1 MSARAKTL
9 LGNLRLC
16 TADGIAAVP
25 ICYLVLPGNFIV
37 AALLVSTFQLS
48 PEVYGIIGSMPYWGN
63 FSQAF
68 VMPFFNRRLLPKT
81 VALLAAATQ
90 TLCWSVMTVAIGFMP
105 AGRPEITAPW
115 FVLFFGVSAL
125 SSAMAG
131 VSWTSWIQEWV
142 PRRIRPRY
150 FGYRN
155 RMLQVT
161 QIVFLLLVA
170 WLLWQS
176 GGGSVRA
183 FQIIFGGSV
192 VVRVYSIW
200 AQHRTVAG
208 TSPARAEA
216 KAPWR
221 EQLAAIRATTPFKWF
236 VAYGAVWGF
245 AANFFGPFYP
255 VFMME
260 QLDCS
265 ASKVSFFIAL
275 TSVGGAL
282 SYQAWGALT
291 DRFGNKPVML
301 FSMILWQAQNFL
313 WCFLTPQN
321 AWLLYA
327 MYVYGGIM
335 NAGFMLSLFNI
346 QLKIIPPAAKT
357 LAISLN
363 LAVTALATAVAP
375 ILGGWALQKM
385 LYAGAIPP
393 LKAYH
398 TLVIAQPALALLGCL
413 LLVRVHEVNARPLS
427 SVVGAMR
434 NVRTLSA
441 MLGLGF
447 FVDHIF
453 YRPQKK
459 SASASRN
466 NPS

>member
-1 MSARAKTL
+1 MSRHAQSL

-16 TADGIAAVP
+16 TADGIAAAP

-48 PEVYGIIGSMPYWGN
+48 LEVYGIIGSMPYWGN

-68 VMPFFNRRLLPKT
+68 VMPFFNKRLLPKT
-81 VALLAAATQ
+81 VAMLAAAVQ
-90 TLCWSVMTVAIGFMP
+90 TACWAALAVAIGLLP
-105 AGRPEITAPW
+105 AGRPEITTPW

-142 PRRIRPRY
+142 PPRLRPRY
-150 FGYRN
+150 FGFRN
-155 RMLQVT
+155 RMLQT
-161 QIVFLLLVA
+161 AQIMFLLVVA
-170 WLLWQS
+170 WLLWVS
-176 GGGSVRA
+176 GGGTVRA
-183 FQIIFGGSV
+183 FQLLLGGAV
-192 VVRVYSIW
+192 VARVYSIW
-200 AQHRTVAG
+200 AQYRTVAG

-216 KAPWR
+216 SAPWR
-221 EQLAAIRATTPFKWF
+221 EQLAAVRATTPFKWF
-236 VAYGAVWGF
+236 VAYGAAWGF

-260 QLDCS
+260 QLGCP
-265 ASKVSFFIAL
+265 AGKVSFLIAL

-282 SYQAWGALT
+282 SCQAWGALSN
-291 DRFGNKPVML
+291 RFGNKPVML
-301 FSMILWQAQNFL
+301 FTMILWQSQNFL
-313 WCFLTPQN
+313 WHFLTPQN
-321 AWLLYA
+321 SGMLYG
-327 MYVYGGIM
+327 MYVFGGIM

-346 QLKIIPPAAKT
+346 QLKLIPPAAKT

-363 LAVTALATAVAP
+363 LAITALATAIAP
-375 ILGGWALQKM
+375 ILGGRILKKM
-385 LYAGAIPP
+385 LAAGVMPP
-393 LKAYH
+393 LQVYH
-398 TLVIAQPALALLGCL
+398 TLVLVPPVVALLGCL
-413 LLVRVHEVNARPLS
+413 LLVRVREVNARPLS

-453 YRPQKK
+453 YRAPGRRD
-459 SASASRN
+459 AGD
-466 NPS
+466 